1 MILLIFLKAQQYFNS
16 LLISRKA
23 LRCPL
28 VGVAAPKLL
37 VYYAYKVLRHPILR
51 AEAPGLLSNF
61 IFLCSK
67 PSQSI
72 KDPFFSGSCVSP
84 QRLYHFQ
91 TSSMI
96 RNPPGFPLFIFFNN
110 VDLKYS
116 PMEIPFVLPILSHSN
131 NG

>member
-1 MILLIFLKAQQYFNS
+1 M
-16 LLISRKA
+16 
-23 LRCPL
+23 
-28 VGVAAPKLL
+28 GVAAPKLL

-51 AEAPGLLSNF
+51 AEAPGLLSNS

-96 RNPPGFPLFIFFNN
+96 RNPPGFPLLIFFNN

-131 NG
+131 NWLIKYMKLEGDRCDLSLRIILFCQALEY